1 MIQSNVKVYRKKH
14 EFQMTRFA
22 HDFCVVL
29 EHFPQALSVTQC
41 ASDAIFIRSRAE
53 TKTLIYHAASHA
65 YVMNMCSHVKFM
77 WFFCKDLLCTI
88 TKTSGE

>member
-1 MIQSNVKVYRKKH
+1 MIFVWFWSISHK
-14 EFQMTRFA
+14 
-22 HDFCVVL
+22 
-29 EHFPQALSVTQC
+29 LSVTQC

-77 WFFCKDLLCTI
+77 CFFCEDLLCTI